1 MIELLTGHDHGAGS
15 AALPGSRWLLLEWGW
30 IAALLL
36 LALAYADA
44 LWWARHRSPWPRR
57 RTACWYLGLLAAAAA
72 VAGPL
77 ASAAHSSFTA
87 HMVGHL
93 LLGMIA
99 PLLLVMAAPVS
110 LALRA
115 LPVGAARSLTALLGS
130 PPLRVL
136 SHPVVA
142 AVLNGGGLWLLYS
155 TPLFALMHGS
165 PLLHGLVHVHLLAAG
180 TLMTASLIGVDPQ
193 PHRASMA
200 VRSAVLIV
208 FIAAHAILAK
218 RLFAHPPAGVEAA
231 DARIGAQLMYYGG
244 DAVDVLLIVLLFA
257 GWYRA
262 TRPRRPR
269 TPRPVTAGPGM
280 R

>member
-1 MIELLTGHDHGAGS
+1 MLELLSGHDHGAGTGL
-15 AALPGSRWLLLEWGW
+15 LPGSRWLLLEWGW
-30 IAALLL
+30 IAALLA
-36 LALAYADA
+36 LALAYADG
-44 LWWARHRSPWPRR
+44 LWWARDRSPWPRH
-57 RTACWYLGLLAAAAA
+57 RTVCWYLGLLAAAAA

-77 ASAAHSSFTA
+77 ASAAHRSFTA

-99 PLLLVMAAPVS
+99 PLLLVAAAPIS

-115 LPVGAARSLTALLGS
+115 LPVGAARSLSGLLGS
-130 PPLRVL
+130 PPLRLL

-142 AVLNGGGLWLLYS
+142 AALNGGGLWLLYA

-165 PLLHGLVHVHLLAAG
+165 PLLHGIVHVHILAAG
-180 TLMTASLIGVDPQ
+180 ALMTASLIGVDPQ

-200 VRSAVLIV
+200 VRSVVLIG
-208 FIAAHAILAK
+208 FIAAHAILAQ
-218 RLFAHPPAGVEAA
+218 RLYAHPPPGVEAA

-269 TPRPVTAGPGM
+269 TPRPVAAGPGV

>member
-1 MIELLTGHDHGAGS
+1 VLELLTGHDHGTGTAL
-15 AALPGSRWLLLEWGW
+15 LPGSHWLLLEWGW
-30 IAALLL
+30 LAALLV
-36 LALAYADA
+36 LALAYAEG
-44 LWWARHRSPWPRR
+44 LWWARDRSPWPRH
-57 RTACWYLGLLAAAAA
+57 RTVCWYLGLLAAAAA

-77 ASAAHSSFTA
+77 ARAAHHSFTA

-99 PLLLVMAAPVS
+99 PLLLVMAAPLS

-115 LPVGAARSLTALLGS
+115 LPVGAARSLPALLAS
-130 PPLRVL
+130 PPPRVL

-142 AVLNGGGLWLLYS
+142 AALNGGGLWLLYT
-155 TPLFALMHGS
+155 TPLFALMHDS
-165 PLLHGLVHVHLLAAG
+165 PLVHGIVHVHLLAAG
-180 TLMTASLIGVDPQ
+180 ALMSASLVGVDPQ

-200 VRSAVLIV
+200 VRSAVLIGFV
-208 FIAAHAILAK
+208 AAHAILAK
-218 RLFAHPPAGVEAA
+218 HLFAHPPPGVEAA

-262 TRPRRPR
+262 TRPYRPR
-269 TPRPVTAGPGM
+269 TPRPVAAGPAV